1 MEKHDFILELGTE
14 ELPPKLL
21 RKLSNSLRDNLV
33 AELENLGL
41 EMGKVD
47 CFATPRRLAVFIKQ
61 LQSKQKSQLIEKKGP
76 AIGSPDKAVEGF
88 AKSCGIDKINLKKQH
103 SEGKEYYFYKTRM
116 KGEKVFD
123 LLPIAVKSAIKNIPV
138 TRAMQWGDSDYSFVR
153 PVHWLVMMLDEKI
166 VPSKIMGLSSGNKSR
181 GLRFSNDSIIEIPS
195 AAKYQATMRKKAKI
209 EVDFDLRKELIRQQV
224 IAIASDKNAEAVI
237 DDSLL
242 EEVCAL
248 IEYPYAFLGN
258 FDKKYLDVPEEAIIS
273 AMKSHQKYFHL
284 VDKGNKLLPL
294 FISVANIES
303 NDMDVIV
310 EGNERVI
317 RPRLADAEFFWNQDR
332 TKSLDQ
338 RLVDLK
344 SVLFMKSLGSMAD
357 KAKRI
362 EKLSSHIA
370 SKLNLDSEVCAR
382 AGLLSKSDL
391 MTDMV
396 GEFADLQGIMGEHYA
411 LYDGEEK
418 KVAFAIRDQ
427 YLPRFSGDK
436 LPSTDEGSV
445 VAIADRLDSITGIY
459 GIGNG
464 PTGSKD
470 PYALRRL
477 ALGLLRILVE
487 GKKDL
492 NLIELIDSSLN
503 LHSKEVNRDISSEI
517 YKFMMERLKAY
528 YKESH
533 VDGNVFEAVLAV
545 SPESPLDFHLR
556 IEALNEFIQHSESRS
571 LIEANK
577 RIANILKDCDN
588 IEPKLSLKLLEQEA
602 EKKLYQATQTI
613 TEKLKKEK
621 DYGSI
626 MSSLLALKE
635 VIDDFFDNVMVN
647 VKDTKLRQARLSLI
661 ERVRKL
667 FLSVA
672 DISHLSS

>member
-303 NDMDVIV
+303 NDMTVIV

-396 GEFADLQGIMGEHYA
+396 GEFADLQGIMGGHYA

>member
-33 AELENLGL
+33 TELENLGL

-88 AKSCGIDKINLKKQH
+88 AKSCGIDKINLEKQH
-103 SEGKEYYFYKTRM
+103 FEGKEYYFYKTTK
-116 KGEKVFD
+116 KGDKVID
-123 LLPIAVKSAIKNIPV
+123 LLPIVVKSAIKNIPI

-166 VPSKIMGLSSGNKSR
+166 IPTRIMGLSSGNKSR
-181 GLRFSNDSIIEIPS
+181 GLRFSNDPIIEISS
-195 AAKYQATMRKKAKI
+195 AAKYQNTIKKKAKI
-209 EVDFDLRKELIRQQV
+209 EVNFDLRKELIRQQV

-237 DDSLL
+237 DESLL

-248 IEYPYAFLGN
+248 IEYPHAFLGN

-273 AMKSHQKYFHL
+273 VMKSHQKYFHL

-303 NDMDVIV
+303 NNMSVIV

-317 RPRLADAEFFWNQDR
+317 RPRLADAEFFWSQDR

-396 GEFADLQGIMGEHYA
+396 GEFADLQGIMGGHYA

-487 GKKDL
+487 KKQDL

-503 LHSKEVNRDISSEI
+503 LHSKEVNRDISNEI

-577 RIANILKDCDN
+577 RIANILKDCDD
-588 IEPKLSLKLLEQEA
+588 IGPKLNLKLLEEEA

-621 DYGSI
+621 DYRSI